1 MLDQALQMKLE
12 LHENYVSV
20 FFHQFLSMLL
30 YQICNSLDVL
40 VGVQLSLDK
49 VELLVWQFLKYKDY
63 IHTFRFHSY

>member
-30 YQICNSLDVL
+30 YQICHSLDVL
-40 VGVQLSLDK
+40 VGVNLALDK
-49 VELLVWQFLKYKDY
+49 VELLV
-63 IHTFRFHSY
+63 